1 MLADHERRAL
11 EAIEAG
17 LTSADPL
24 FGERLRGRSTQ
35 WQVVLVLTTVTGV
48 CALAVGLFAG
58 RADLVLLGLFTVA
71 ALVASHV
78 SRRRRRTRARG

>member
-24 FGERLRGRSTQ
+24 FGERLRGRSRQ

-48 CALAVGLFAG
+48 C
-58 RADLVLLGLFTVA
+58 ADLVLLGLFTVA